1 MKFAKVKAVSDYR
14 HIAHLQPTYGSNV
27 LKVMNGVQFH
37 QTSRPDNGVQ
47 HVLVIVMIPLITRHS
62 WMKSVKVKV
71 EKDYQHIAQLQLKCD
86 FNVLKITNGM

>member
-62 WMKSVKVKV
+62 WMKSAKVKAGR
-71 EKDYQHIAQLQLKCD
+71 DYQHIAQLQPRYGS
-86 FNVLKITNGM
+86 NVLKGMNGM